1 MLWDHN
7 IFVKM
12 YAVGRLGNYITRGV
26 STVSGPFHP
35 FGGAVDIIVVEQ
47 PDGSFKSSP
56 WYVRFGK
63 FQGVLKAKEKIV
75 NISVNGVE
83 ADFHMFL
90 DQRGEAYFLRE
101 VEGEDGDLVL
111 LPSSSSSGD
120 DTDGQSRAN
129 KRPVKSKS
137 CNYDARGPNS
147 IILSDEKIVARTN
160 SRRSRIFGL
169 VFGRRS
175 VKADGYKD
183 EDGDPGVERVD
194 SLERA
199 EIAADLLE
207 MKWSTNLSTKNYGK
221 DAASRFRPNV
231 VLDNKPDEVLQIE
244 DKNGG
249 AENPLKSGFSCEG
262 TEIGHHDPSVEK
274 VEHCVSNG
282 GKELPRVSTSGQ
294 VFEISTVRDSVLE
307 EKSDIIVEETTQY
320 VHSVDTA
327 NQTVNAEVVIA
338 KIAGP
343 VSDTSSSLD
352 HEELKK
358 YEWDSTE
365 KNADFLENDTLGENR
380 DADKV
385 ESCAYWVMS
394 ETFDS
399 GLHSSTEHS
408 HEEVYLAGGEAG
420 EVSIKT
426 IEAKTVVLPEDII
439 TEFQAEDVE
448 LDRKQKDSQQTSSWL
463 INECIKL
470 QVEEPVSAVASF
482 DKIAEAEP
490 TCGEDIRSMISVTEK
505 DYLSY
510 NDKSYRDNIGSE
522 LKLKLESSGNAE
534 NCLGDC
540 LVSKTTISPTSESS
554 EEEQFPFSDLDG
566 FNVNEVTC
574 VDAVSPEPAN
584 EESHLLLSMQC
595 SGETGSSDGHEKSCA
610 SSDFDDQ
617 ENSSVDSDNTIEN
630 SNIISSPINISRS
643 HGIDGDEGMRLV
655 ESMPNMRSNVEN
667 LDSCELDIPLG
678 HSLDSN
684 YESLEFSIPSKEDA
698 SCSKSYACKE
708 DQLAQDQ
715 PNAGDIQGL
724 GGTKNFPFDPAVE
737 VSLCKHLLY
746 VGMGADAASQAFD
759 AEKLDIHRYTSLGPS
774 VVKDDRLVVRIGGQ
788 YFPWDAAS
796 PILLGMASFGADR
809 IFEPKGMIAIDKE
822 ERTLDGNASKVIIP
836 AGGSWR
842 IWPFSL
848 KNSKS
853 RKAMY
858 SVRSFGA
865 ESVTETANS
874 PNADELLPKP
884 KVVKKMAKAM
894 TPTSEQLA
902 SLNLKEGSN
911 LVTFTFST
919 AMLGKQQVDARI
931 YLWKWNS
938 RVIISDVDGTIT
950 RSDVLGQFMPL
961 VGVDWSQSGVAHLF
975 SAIKE
980 NGYQLLF
987 LSARAISQ
995 AYHTRRFL
1003 FNIKQDGKTLPDG
1016 PVVISPDGLFPSLYR
1031 EVIRRA
1037 PHEFK
1042 IGCLEEIRALFPP
1055 DHNPFYAGFGNR
1067 NTDEVSYL
1075 KVGIPKGKIFTINPK
1090 GEIAVNKHVDTK
1102 SYTSLHALVHGMF
1115 PPRAVEQEDFNS
1127 WNFWKLPPA
1136 TIDV

>member
-1 MLWDHN
+1 
-7 IFVKM
+7 M
-12 YAVGRLGNYITRGV
+12 YAVGRLGSYFTRGV

-83 ADFHMFL
+83 ADFHMYL

-101 VEGEDGDLVL
+101 VEGEDGDLVSS
-111 LPSSSSSGD
+111 PSSSSSGD
-120 DTDGQSRAN
+120 DTDGQSQEN
-129 KRPVKSKS
+129 KRLAKSKS
-137 CNYDARGPNS
+137 YHFEARGPNS
-147 IILSDEKIVARTN
+147 IDLSDQKIVARTN
-160 SRRSRIFGL
+160 SQRSHIFGL

-175 VKADGYKD
+175 IKADSYKD
-183 EDGDPGVERVD
+183 GDGDPGVERVD

-199 EIAADLLE
+199 EIAADLLDV
-207 MKWSTNLSTKNYGK
+207 KWSTNLSPKNYRK
-221 DAASRFRPNV
+221 DAAPRFHAN
-231 VLDNKPDEVLQIE
+231 VLDNKPNEVLQIE
-244 DKNGG
+244 DKNGV
-249 AENPLKSGFSCEG
+249 AENSLKSSLLCEG
-262 TEIGHHDPSVEK
+262 TDSGYQDPSVEE
-274 VEHCVSNG
+274 VEHFVSNG

-294 VFEISTVRDSVLE
+294 EFEISTVRGSVLE
-307 EKSDIIVEETTQY
+307 EKSEMIVEEPSQY
-320 VHSVDTA
+320 VHSVDNA
-327 NQTVNAEVVIA
+327 EETVNAETVIA
-338 KIAGP
+338 EIAGP
-343 VSDTSSSLD
+343 VSETSSSLD

-358 YEWDSTE
+358 NDEWDSTE
-365 KNADFLENDTLGENR
+365 KNADFLENDILGEDR

-385 ESCAYWVMS
+385 GSCAYGVTS

-408 HEEVYLAGGEAG
+408 HEEVYLADGEAG

-426 IEAKTVVLPEDII
+426 IEAKTAIPPEDKKD
-439 TEFQAEDVE
+439 FQ
-448 LDRKQKDSQQTSSWL
+448 QMYTSSWL
-463 INECIKL
+463 MDECIKL
-470 QVEEPVSAVASF
+470 QAEEPVLAVASF

-490 TCGEDIRSMISVTEK
+490 TCAEDIQSMISVTEN
-505 DYLSY
+505 DHLSY
-510 NDKSYRDNIGSE
+510 DDKSYRDNISSE
-522 LKLKLESSGNAE
+522 LKLNLESTGNAE
-534 NCLGDC
+534 NCRGDC

-554 EEEQFPFSDLDG
+554 EEEQFLFSDLDG
-566 FNVNEVTC
+566 FNVDEVTC
-574 VDAVSPEPAN
+574 VDAVSPEPVN
-584 EESHLLLSMQC
+584 EESHLLSGMQC
-595 SGETGSSDGHEKSCA
+595 SGVTGSSDGREKSCA
-610 SSDFDDQ
+610 SSDYEDQ
-617 ENSSVDSDNTIEN
+617 ENSSIDPDNAIEK
-630 SNIISSPINISRS
+630 SNIVSSPINISRS
-643 HGIDGDEGMRLV
+643 HGIDGDEVMWLA

-667 LDSCELDIPLG
+667 LDSCELHVPFG

-715 PNAGDIQGL
+715 PNAEDIRGL
-724 GGTKNFPFDPAVE
+724 GGTENFPFDPAVE
-737 VSLCKHLLY
+737 VSLCRHLLHE
-746 VGMGADAASQAFD
+746 GMRADAASQAFD

-774 VVKDDRLVVRIGGQ
+774 VVKDDRLVVRIGSR
-788 YFPWDAAS
+788 YFPWEAAS
-796 PILLGMASFGADR
+796 PILLGMASFGTDW

-822 ERTLDGNASKVIIP
+822 GGTLDGDASKAIIP

-842 IWPFSL
+842 IWPFF
-848 KNSKS
+848 KNSKT

-858 SVRSFGA
+858 SARSFEA
-865 ESVTETANS
+865 ESVSEIANS
-874 PNADELLPKP
+874 LNADELLPKP
-884 KVVKKMAKAM
+884 KVVKKTARAM

-919 AMLGKQQVDARI
+919 AMLGKQQVEARM
-931 YLWKWNS
+931 YLWKWNT
-938 RVIISDVDGTIT
+938 RIIISDVDGTIT
-950 RSDVLGQFMPL
+950 RSDVLGQFMPFI
-961 VGVDWSQSGVAHLF
+961 GVDWSQSGVAHLF

-1003 FNIKQDGKTLPDG
+1003 FNLKQDGKNLPDG

-1042 IGCLEEIRALFPP
+1042 IACLEEIRVLFPP
-1055 DHNPFYAGFGNR
+1055 DYNPFYAGFGNR
-1067 NTDEVSYL
+1067 NTDEISYL

-1115 PPRAVEQEDFNS
+1115 PPKASVEQEDFNS

-1136 TIDV
+1136 IINE

>member
-1 MLWDHN
+1 
-7 IFVKM
+7 M
-12 YAVGRLGNYITRGV
+12 YAVGRLGSYITRGV

-83 ADFHMFL
+83 AEFHMYL
-90 DQRGEAYFLRE
+90 DRRGEAYFLRE
-101 VEGEDGDLVL
+101 VEGEDGDSVPF
-111 LPSSSSSGD
+111 PSSSSSGD
-120 DTDGQSRAN
+120 DTDGQSQANN
-129 KRPVKSKS
+129 KRPMKYKS
-137 CNYDARGPNS
+137 CNFNSRGPDS
-147 IILSDEKIVARTN
+147 TDLSDQKIVARTN

-175 VKADGYKD
+175 MKADGYKD

-221 DAASRFRPNV
+221 DAASRFRANV

-249 AENPLKSGFSCEG
+249 AENPLKSGLSCEG
-262 TEIGHHDPSVEK
+262 TDSGHQDQSVEW

-282 GKELPRVSTSGQ
+282 GEELPRDSTSEQ

-307 EKSDIIVEETTQY
+307 EQSDLIVEETRQY

-327 NQTVNAEVVIA
+327 DKTVNVEVVIA
-338 KIAGP
+338 EIPGP
-343 VSDTSSSLD
+343 VSETSSLLD
-352 HEELKK
+352 QEELKK
-358 YEWDSTE
+358 YDGWDSTE
-365 KNADFLENDTLGENR
+365 KNADFLENGIVYENR
-380 DADKV
+380 DADKI
-385 ESCAYWVMS
+385 ESCAYWVTS

-399 GLHSSTEHS
+399 GLHASTEHS
-408 HEEVYLAGGEAG
+408 HEETYLASGEAS
-420 EVSIKT
+420 EVSSKT
-426 IEAKTVVLPEDII
+426 IEAKTVIPPEDII

-448 LDRKQKDSQQTSSWL
+448 LDKQQKDSQQTFTSPWL
-463 INECIKL
+463 IDECIKL
-470 QVEEPVSAVASF
+470 QDEEPVLAAASF

-505 DYLSY
+505 DHLSY
-510 NDKSYRDNIGSE
+510 DDKSYRDNIGSE
-522 LKLKLESSGNAE
+522 LKVNLETSGNAE
-534 NCLGDC
+534 NCHGDC

-574 VDAVSPEPAN
+574 MDAVSPEPMN
-584 EESHLLLSMQC
+584 EESHPLLSMQC
-595 SGETGSSDGHEKSCA
+595 GGVTDSSDGHEKSCA
-610 SSDFDDQ
+610 SSDFEDQ
-617 ENSSVDSDNTIEN
+617 ENSSIDPDSTIKE
-630 SNIISSPINISRS
+630 SNIVSSPINISRS
-643 HGIDGDEGMRLV
+643 HGIGGDEGMWLV
-655 ESMPNMRSNVEN
+655 ESMPNMRSHVEN
-667 LDSCELDIPLG
+667 VDSCVLHVPLG

-684 YESLEFSIPSKEDA
+684 YKSLEFSIPKKEDA
-698 SCSKSYACKE
+698 SCSSSYACKE

-715 PNAGDIQGL
+715 PNAEDIQGL
-724 GGTKNFPFDPAVE
+724 GGTANFPFDPAVE
-737 VSLCKHLLY
+737 VSLCRHLLY

-774 VVKDDRLVVRIGGQ
+774 VVKDDRLVVRIGGR

-796 PILLGMASFGADR
+796 PILLRMALFGTDR
-809 IFEPKGMIAIDKE
+809 IFEPKGMIAIDKD
-822 ERTLDGNASKVIIP
+822 ERTLDGDASKAIISP
-836 AGGSWR
+836 GGSWR
-842 IWPFSL
+842 IWPFSF
-848 KNSKS
+848 KSSKS

-865 ESVTETANS
+865 ESVSEIANS
-874 PNADELLPKP
+874 LNADELLPKP
-884 KVVKKMAKAM
+884 EVVKKMARAM
-894 TPTSEQLA
+894 TPTSKQLA

-931 YLWKWNS
+931 YLWKWNTHI
-938 RVIISDVDGTIT
+938 IISDVDGTIT

-1016 PVVISPDGLFPSLYR
+1016 PVVISPDGLFPSLFR

-1067 NTDEVSYL
+1067 NTDEISYL
-1075 KVGIPKGKIFTINPK
+1075 KVGIPKGKVFTINPK
-1090 GEIAVNKHVDTK
+1090 GEVAVNKHVDTR

-1115 PPRAVEQEDFNS
+1115 PPIASVEQEDFNS

-1136 TIDV
+1136 TIDI